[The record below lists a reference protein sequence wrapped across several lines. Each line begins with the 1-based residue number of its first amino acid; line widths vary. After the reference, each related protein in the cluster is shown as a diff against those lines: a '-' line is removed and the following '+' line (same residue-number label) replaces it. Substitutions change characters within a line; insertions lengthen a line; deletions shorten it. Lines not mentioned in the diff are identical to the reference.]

1 MQHTTIAVDLAKS
14 VFQVAISHRP
24 WGVAVWSLVLSVGA
38 DQVKLNHSN
47 GCRSETDTYQATLR
61 GLKARTLSTSST
73 RSTSVR

>member
-14 VFQVAISHRP
+14 VFLVAISHRP

-47 GCRSETDTYQATLR
+47 SQASALDHAGRAR
-61 GLKARTLSTSST
+61 GGGDA
-73 RSTSVR
+73 